1 MQVLAAAR
9 EARLRAAEIQ
19 AAAKL
24 VIQNAV
30 PDKFSGIKFEA
41 GRTKVAPYAPPPS
54 LSLFRTLLVL
64 EICLSSYDVGG
75 EAIFVNMMHNL
86 HTNSQMKVLVLG
98 CQIGTDDG
106 IFFTDTYLHSCA
118 VLGKELDFCSF

>member
-41 GRTKVAPYAPPPS
+41 GRTKVAPYAPPPLYRFS
-54 LSLFRTLLVL
+54 APS
-64 EICLSSYDVGG
+64 
-75 EAIFVNMMHNL
+75 
-86 HTNSQMKVLVLG
+86 
-98 CQIGTDDG
+98 
-106 IFFTDTYLHSCA
+106 
-118 VLGKELDFCSF
+118 